1 MNSAP
6 PIPAKPA
13 PVFPREAASLR
24 ALTVTMAVMCYLAC
38 LAIGALVVI
47 HRATEAWSA
56 GISREVTVQ
65 VRPLSNANIDDEI
78 LKAVN
83 VLQQTEGVIH
93 VGVLDKQ
100 AAARLLE
107 PWLGRAAIDD
117 LPVPRLIRVTID
129 ETHPPDFDA
138 LQKNL
143 QEVKGASLDTHRR
156 WQAEL
161 SRLGNVLSLLAALV
175 LVLISVAS
183 VTLVAAAARG
193 VIETHR
199 SIVDVLELIG
209 AEHRFI
215 ARQND
220 RQFLASGLLAGM
232 LGLIAGLATFA
243 VLGLAGGA
251 AGEGITD
258 TGRSLLYAP
267 ADTNVRMA
275 LSLLAVP
282 VLATLIAVGASR
294 LTLMRI
300 LGRDS

>member
-1 MNSAP
+1 M
-6 PIPAKPA
+6 
-13 PVFPREAASLR
+13 
-24 ALTVTMAVMCYLAC
+24 
-38 LAIGALVVI
+38 
-47 HRATEAWSA
+47 
-56 GISREVTVQ
+56 
-65 VRPLSNANIDDEI
+65 
-78 LKAVN
+78 
-83 VLQQTEGVIH
+83 
-93 VGVLDKQ
+93 
-100 AAARLLE
+100 
-107 PWLGRAAIDD
+107 DD
-117 LPVPRLIRVTID
+117 LPLPRLIRVTID
-129 ETHPPDFDA
+129 EAHPPDFDA
-138 LQKNL
+138 LQRGL
-143 QEVKGASLDTHRR
+143 QQQVKGASLDTHRH

-161 SRLGNVLSLLAALV
+161 SRLGNVLSLLAVLV

-183 VTLVAAAARG
+183 TTLVAAAARG

-199 SIVDVLELIG
+199 NIVDVLELIG

-251 AGEGITD
+251 AGEGIAD

-267 ADTNVRMA
+267 ADTGLRMA
-275 LSLLAVP
+275 LGLLAVP
-282 VLATLIAVGASR
+282 VLATLIAVVASR